1 MIERKFVAANM
12 KEYLIEEFI
21 SQSIRGAEHSKTK
34 IQRTPLGEKIV
45 IFSSRPGIIVG
56 RKGQSIKQLT
66 KVLKKRFSL
75 ENPQIEIAE
84 VPNPALDAN
93 IMAERICSYLERF
106 GISKFKGIAHRI
118 MTEVM
123 GAGAMGIEI
132 NMGGKIPSSR
142 AKSWR
147 FYQGYL
153 KKCGDIALTGVHI
166 AHKQALLKSGI
177 VGVKV
182 SIMPPE
188 TILPDKITFIE
199 ESAPA
204 TAEQKVEEKKP
215 AEELKEE
222 KPKRKA
228 APRKRSPKK
237 KAEGEGKA
245 GKGETEGEKKEEV
258 KSETDKPAAP
268 NKKENKEAKG
278 KEEEKEK
285 EPASAL
291 EAA

>member
-237 KAEGEGKA
+237 KAEGE
-245 GKGETEGEKKEEV
+245 KKEEV